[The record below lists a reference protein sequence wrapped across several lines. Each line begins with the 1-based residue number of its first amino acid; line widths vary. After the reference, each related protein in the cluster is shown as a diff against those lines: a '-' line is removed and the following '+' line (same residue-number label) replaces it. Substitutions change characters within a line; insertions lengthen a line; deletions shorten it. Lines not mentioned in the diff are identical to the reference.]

1 MVKTCKN
8 RTFKHNLNANNP
20 RQNDRNQDHARR
32 RTKTKNKHGSQTRC
46 DSNKIRTKQLKDQ
59 SNQETKT

>member
-8 RTFKHNLNANNP
+8 RTFKHTLNAKNP
-20 RQNDRNQDHARR
+20 RQNDKNQDHART
-32 RTKTKNKHGSQTRC
+32 RTKTNNEVRLDT
-46 DSNKIRTKQLKDQ
+46 ILTKSKQRQLKDQ